1 MKNHRPLFLY
11 PKRKNR
17 RRSLPGQRKSL
28 PLPKNAVLTPEG
40 DGWYSYRSGNV
51 SLRVRCSENG
61 TVYEI
66 ENHLSSRTPIGTAD
80 LRSPQEAYTA
90 LCNGKFYGEYLLS
103 GEVRVTDCKLEEMQ
117 DTKGILQSV
126 YRFHLVTKSRE
137 FDVLI
142 PAIQTF
148 HH

>member
-40 DGWYSYRSGNV
+40 DGWYSYRSGNA

-66 ENHLSSRTPIGTAD
+66 ENRLSSRTPIGTAD
-80 LRSPQEAYTA
+80 LRSPQDAYAA
-90 LCNGKFYGEYLLS
+90 LCDGDFYSKYQLS